1 MLPMHFCWSPCLAK
15 PWAHGASSISD
26 ITMFLSVN
34 LENLSRA
41 ELSHWN
47 SSLASLTQRDRFSLL
62 CTSWGGFFFFF
73 NYAEQ
78 VNHFLPLMYLPDFL
92 KIKET
97 KQPGETNCTCQ
108 PVGPLWNS
116 VLEGTF
122 FRTASWSSQGIHVN
136 VPNDLS
142 ALSSIG
148 RATLGEPSR
157 KGDGRNVNLPL

>member
-78 VNHFLPLMYLPDFL
+78 VNHFLPLMYLLDFL

-116 VLEGTF
+116 VLEGT
-122 FRTASWSSQGIHVN
+122 SSEQPPDLHKAFMLMFLMTSLLWVLLAEQRLGSHQGKVM
-136 VPNDLS
+136 
-142 ALSSIG
+142 A
-148 RATLGEPSR
+148 EM
-157 KGDGRNVNLPL
+157 